1 MTKKLFAKILLT
13 TIIFLS
19 LACTTCGTLS
29 SVFRE
34 PLLSLHSVELV
45 NINFNGVELLC
56 KVNVQNPNAIEI
68 PFPEVDWEFFVNTNS
83 FISGIIKNDQRI
95 RARRTTVV
103 DIPVSLDYL
112 GVFNTFAS
120 LKGSRQAEFKVALAA
135 KFALPILGD
144 RVWHFEHEGVF
155 PVLQMPKL
163 SMPSMKIDGIDFTK
177 AQLLFTVNV
186 ENPNEFDLPS
196 PKLAYDYL
204 VNNNSVIKSTLES
217 NAPIAAAAV
226 TPMIIR
232 LEVQY
237 ADLYRSF
244 QALRNLG
251 EAPSKLSLTSDF
263 SLPAFAGNTLL
274 TEITGSLPLLKAPSI
289 SFGGI
294 SVKNLS
300 LTNID
305 FNVVWEIEN
314 PNNFAMSVKD
324 LAYNLAVNNT
334 QWASGTVPGSPQIS
348 ANRKTQI
355 PLTISINSLS
365 MVRDI
370 TEIITRGTD
379 VAYSCTG
386 NISLGA
392 ALPGLADFNSPLNFT
407 GVTRLRR

>member
-1 MTKKLFAKILLT
+1 MKKLFAKIFLT
-13 TIIFLS
+13 TIIVFS
-19 LACTTCGTLS
+19 IAGTTCETLS
-29 SVFRE
+29 AVFRE
-34 PLLSLHSVELV
+34 PVLSLHSVELV
-45 NINFNGVELLC
+45 NIDFNGVQLLC

-68 PFPEVDWEFFVNTNS
+68 PFPEIGWEFFVNTNS
-83 FISGIIKNDQRI
+83 FINGTIRNDQRI

-103 DIPVSLDYL
+103 DIPVRLEYL
-112 GVFNTFAS
+112 GVFDTFAS
-120 LKGSRQAEFKVALAA
+120 LKESKQAEYKVALAA

-144 RVWHFEHEGVF
+144 RVWNFEHEGVF

-163 SMPSMKIDGIDFTK
+163 SMPSMKIDRIDFTR
-177 AQLLFTVNV
+177 AELLFTVNV

-204 VNNNSVIKSTLES
+204 VNNNSVIRSTLENS
-217 NAPIAAAAV
+217 APIAAAAV
-226 TPMIIR
+226 TPLIIR

-244 QALRNLG
+244 QALRNVG

-263 SLPAFAGNTLL
+263 ALPAFAGNTFL
-274 TEITGSLPLLKAPSI
+274 TEIPGSLPLPKVPSI
-289 SFGGI
+289 TFGGL

-300 LTNID
+300 LTDID
-305 FNVVWEIEN
+305 FDVVWEVEN
-314 PNNFAMSVKD
+314 PNVFAMSVKE
-324 LAYNLAVNNT
+324 LAYTLTVNNT
-334 QWASGTVPGSPQIS
+334 RWASGTAPASTQIA

-355 PLTISINSLS
+355 PLTFSINSLS

-370 TEIITRGTD
+370 TEMITRGTD

-392 ALPGLADFNSPLNFT
+392 ALPGLTDYSSPLNFT

>member
-1 MTKKLFAKILLT
+1 MHTKLFAKIALAAV
-13 TIIFLS
+13 IFSS
-19 LACTTCGTLS
+19 LACTTCETLS

-45 NINFNGVELLC
+45 NVNFTGVELLC
-56 KVNVQNPNAIEI
+56 KVNVENPNAIEI
-68 PFPEVDWEFFVNTNS
+68 PFPEIDWEFFVNTNS
-83 FISGIIKNDQRI
+83 FVNGIIKNDQRI
-95 RARRTTVV
+95 RARKTTVV
-103 DIPVSLDYL
+103 NIPVSLDYL

-120 LKGSRQAEFKVALAA
+120 LKGSKQAEFKVALAA

-163 SMPSMKIDGIDFTK
+163 SMPSMKIDRIDFTR

-196 PKLAYDYL
+196 PKMAYDYL

-217 NAPIAAAAV
+217 NAALAAAAV
-226 TPMIIR
+226 TPIIIR

-251 EAPSKLSLTSDF
+251 EAPSKLSLVSDF
-263 SLPAFAGNTLL
+263 SLPAFAGNTSL
-274 TEITGSLPLLKAPSI
+274 TEITGSLPLLKVPSI

-294 SVKNLS
+294 NARNLS

-305 FNVVWEIEN
+305 FNVIWEIEN
-314 PNNFAMSVKD
+314 TNSFAMSVKD
-324 LAYNLAVNNT
+324 LAYTLTVNNSR
-334 QWASGTVPGSPQIS
+334 WASGTAPASTQIA

-355 PLTISINSLS
+355 PLTFSINSLS

-379 VAYSCTG
+379 VAYSCAG

-392 ALPGLADFNSPLNFT
+392 ALPGLDDFNSPLDFT
-407 GVTRLRR
+407 GVTKLRR

>member
-1 MTKKLFAKILLT
+1 MKKLFAKIFLT
-13 TIIFLS
+13 TIIVFS
-19 LACTTCGTLS
+19 IAGTTCETLS
-29 SVFRE
+29 TVFRE
-34 PLLSLHSVELV
+34 PVLSLHSVELV
-45 NINFNGVELLC
+45 NIDFNGVQLLC

-68 PFPEVDWEFFVNTNS
+68 PFPEIGWEFFVNTNS
-83 FISGIIKNDQRI
+83 FINGTIKNDQRI

-103 DIPVSLDYL
+103 DIPVRLEYL
-112 GVFNTFAS
+112 GVFDTFAS
-120 LKGSRQAEFKVALAA
+120 LKESKQAEYKVALAA

-155 PVLQMPKL
+155 PVLQMPNL
-163 SMPSMKIDGIDFTK
+163 SLPSMKIDRIDFTR
-177 AQLLFTVNV
+177 AELLFTVNV

-204 VNNNSVIKSTLES
+204 VNNNSVIRSTLENS
-217 NAPIAAAAV
+217 APIAAAAV
-226 TPMIIR
+226 TPLVIR

-244 QALRNLG
+244 QALRNVG

-263 SLPAFAGNTLL
+263 ALPAFAGNTFL
-274 TEITGSLPLLKAPSI
+274 TEIPGSLPLPKVPSI
-289 SFGGI
+289 TFGGL

-300 LTNID
+300 LTGID
-305 FNVVWEIEN
+305 FDVVWEVEN
-314 PNNFAMSVKD
+314 PNVFAMSVKE
-324 LAYNLAVNNT
+324 LAYTLTVNNT
-334 QWASGTVPGSPQIS
+334 RWASGTAPASTQIA

-355 PLTISINSLS
+355 PLTFSINSLS

-392 ALPGLADFNSPLNFT
+392 ALPGLADYSSPLNFT